1 MNQKI
6 PARISRL
13 DELANNLWWSWHE
26 QARKLFRALDY
37 PLWRMS
43 GHNPVKE
50 LREISPDAL
59 QAAATDQ
66 SFLALYDSVL
76 ATFDTDVSDSNTWI
90 ATNYPNLLD
99 HPVAYFS
106 MEYAIHNSLPIY
118 AGGLGILAGD
128 ICKEASDLG
137 LPLVAVGFM
146 YPQGYFHQHISADGW
161 QQEVYRQLDFEEAP
175 VNRVLSPKGETT
187 VAQVQLGDVKLA
199 IGVWQVQVGRTKVYL
214 LDTNLEENPTQ
225 YRELAARLYV
235 ADRELRLQQEIV
247 LGIGGVRVLR
257 VLGISPVVWHT
268 NEGHTAFMMLE
279 RIREEVAKGASFDE
293 AVTRVRA
300 ATIFTTHTP
309 VAAGHDI
316 FPAQLVEKYFSGYWK
331 SLGIDQETFFQLGQ
345 QDGLGSEAFNMTAFA
360 LKTADHRS
368 AVSQLH
374 GQVTRRLWHG
384 LWPDVAEDQV
394 PISHIT
400 NGIHVPSW
408 IAPELDYLFKKHL
421 GEAWV
426 KMHDDTRLW
435 EHLNNIPD
443 NELWTVHQQLKRK
456 LVGAIRERMRSRWVE
471 DDVTWG
477 QMMAMGAL
485 LDPEALTIAFTRRF
499 TEYKRPTL
507 LFRDTERLKRI
518 INNQLRPVQIIFAG
532 KSHPADF
539 PSKRILQEVYTLAT
553 NREFQGRVAFV
564 EDYDMHM
571 AHYLDHGVDV
581 WLNTPRRLQE
591 ACGTSGMK
599 ASLNGVLHLSVGDGW
614 WHEGYNGANGWALG
628 SELATL
634 KPEEEDE
641 ADAEALYR
649 LLEDQI
655 VPLYYARDRGGVP
668 HDWIRLVKE
677 SIRSIVPI
685 FCARRMLKEYTERM
699 YKPAAQPLTPME
711 PH

>member
-1 MNQKI
+1 MAQKI

-50 LREISPDAL
+50 LREVSPDEL
-59 QAAATDQ
+59 QAAAKDQ

-76 ATFDTDVSDSNTWI
+76 ATSDTEMSDSNTWI
-90 ATNYPNLLD
+90 ATNHPNLLD
-99 HPVAYFS
+99 HPIAYFS

-161 QQEVYRQLDFEEAP
+161 QHEVYQQLDFEEAP
-175 VNRVLSPKGETT
+175 VKRVLSPKGETT
-187 VAQVQLGDVKLA
+187 VAQVQLGDVMLA
-199 IGVWQVQVGRTKVYL
+199 IGVWLVRVGCTKVYL
-214 LDTNLEENPTQ
+214 LDTNLEENPRQ
-225 YRELAARLYV
+225 YRDLAARLYI

-247 LGIGGVRVLR
+247 LGIGGVHVLR
-257 VLGISPVVWHT
+257 ALGISPIVWHA

-279 RIREEVAKGASFDE
+279 RIREEVAKGISFGE
-293 AVTRVRA
+293 AVSRVRA
-300 ATIFTTHTP
+300 ATVFTTHTP
-309 VAAGHDI
+309 VPAGHDI
-316 FPAQLVEKYFSGYWK
+316 FPAQLMEKYFSDYWA
-331 SLGIDQETFFQLGQ
+331 SLGIGRETFFQLGQ
-345 QDGLGSEAFNMTAFA
+345 QDSLDSEAFNMTASA

-384 LWPDVAEDQV
+384 LWSDVAQDQV

-408 IAPELDYLFKKHL
+408 IAPELNSVFKNYL
-421 GEAWV
+421 GEDWV
-426 KMHDDTRLW
+426 KRHDDTRLW
-435 EHLNNIPD
+435 EQLNNVPD
-443 NELWTVHQQLKRK
+443 NELWAGHQQLKRK
-456 LVGAIRERMRSRWVE
+456 LVGAIRERMRSRWAE
-471 DDVTWG
+471 NDVTWR

-507 LFRDTERLKRI
+507 LFKDTERLKRI

-539 PSKRILQEVYTLAT
+539 PSKHILQEVYTLAT
-553 NREFQGRVAFV
+553 DREFQGRVVFV
-564 EDYDMHM
+564 EDYDMHI

-581 WLNTPRRLQE
+581 WLNTPRRLRE

-599 ASLNGVLHLSVGDGW
+599 ASLNGSIHLSVGDGW
-614 WHEGYNGANGWALG
+614 WHEGYNGANGWVIG
-628 SELATL
+628 SGLATHN
-634 KPEEEDE
+634 PEEEDE

-655 VPLYYARDRGGVP
+655 VPLYYSRDRDGVP
-668 HDWIRLVKE
+668 RDWIRLVKE

-699 YKPAAQPLTPME
+699 YKPAAQSQTSMG